1 MLKPGFLAF
10 LKDPF
15 DPKPIDIVVFDVLP
29 ALNGNGDSRVSLA
42 KEVNDHNPL
51 RHYFRVS
58 NVLIIYFLEAF
69 SILDNFLSSNYDAS
83 FTY

>member
-1 MLKPGFLAF
+1 MVYLDLSNDLHDPQVWAVLKPGFLAF

-29 ALNGNGDSRVSLA
+29 ASNGNGDSRVSLA

-58 NVLIIYFLEAF
+58 HVK
-69 SILDNFLSSNYDAS
+69 IL
-83 FTY
+83 